1 MNFDHYGMI
10 LYDGAILINRTY
22 YGISYSHKNA
32 IIILFTL
39 MHEIMHALSRLLRG
53 NTNYFLNK
61 GEFTKANNKNFT
73 DESGIYFENKLLF
86 NVLKG
91 KKLTSCEAEYLLDR
105 KHYEYET
112 FDDFKK
118 AFSNFRTLNKQ
129 KINALTPFAVGK
141 GSNDVIVYFNNGCY

>member
-1 MNFDHYGMI
+1 MNFNHYGMI
-10 LYDGAILINRTY
+10 LYDGTILINRAY
-22 YGISYSHKNA
+22 YGLSYSHMNE

-39 MHEIMHALSRLLRG
+39 MHERMQALSRLLRG

-86 NVLKG
+86 SVLKR
-91 KKLTSCEAEYLLDR
+91 KKLASCEAEYLFDR

-112 FDDFKK
+112 LDDFKK
-118 AFSNFRTLNKQ
+118 AFSNFRTQNKQ
-129 KINALTPFAVGK
+129 KINALTPFAIGK

>member
-1 MNFDHYGMI
+1 MNFNHYGMI
-10 LYDGAILINRTY
+10 LYDGTILINRAY
-22 YGISYSHKNA
+22 YGLSYSHMNE

-39 MHEIMHALSRLLRG
+39 MNEIMHALSRLLRG
-53 NTNYFLNK
+53 NNNYFLNK

-86 NVLKG
+86 GVLKG
-91 KKLTSCEAEYLLDR
+91 KKLASCEAEYLLDR

-112 FDDFKK
+112 LDDFKK
-118 AFSNFRTLNKQ
+118 AFNNFRTQNKQ
-129 KINALTPFAVGK
+129 KINALTRFAIGK